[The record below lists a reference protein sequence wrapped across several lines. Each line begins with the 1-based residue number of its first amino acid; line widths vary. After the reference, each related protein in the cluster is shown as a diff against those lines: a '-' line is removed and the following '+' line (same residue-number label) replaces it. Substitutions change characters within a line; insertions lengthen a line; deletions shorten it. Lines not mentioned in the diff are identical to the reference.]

1 MTIRSLSRCLCLGLV
16 TASLGGGGVWAKT
29 DVTEEF
35 HKAYPLNADGR
46 VKLENVN
53 GQIAITGWDR
63 DEVKLDA
70 VKRAKSQTDLD
81 AVKIEVDAGA
91 DRIAIH
97 TQYPES
103 KFWKKNNSTSVDY
116 TLRVPRRARLERIAN
131 VNGAISV
138 ADVAGNLQASTV
150 NGGVDLT
157 GVVGNVKA
165 SSVNGKVEAA
175 FSAPAAGQS
184 IALETVNGGVV
195 VFLPADANAE
205 VSASSV
211 NGGVSS
217 ELPLT
222 MKSGVSSKGT
232 LKGTLGS
239 GGARIKASA
248 VNGGVKIR
256 QASASK

>member
-1 MTIRSLSRCLCLGLV
+1 MRTISRCLCLGLV
-16 TASLGGGGVWAKT
+16 TATLGCGGVWTKA
-29 DVTEEF
+29 DATEEF
-35 HKAYPLNADGR
+35 HQTYPLSADGR
-46 VKLENVN
+46 VKLENVS
-53 GQIAITGWDR
+53 GHIAITGWDR

-70 VKRAKSQTDLD
+70 VKRANSQADLD

-97 TQYPES
+97 TKYPES

-138 ADVAGNLQASTV
+138 ADVAGDLQASTV
-150 NGGVDLT
+150 NGGVDIA
-157 GVVGNVKA
+157 GAGGNVKA
-165 SSVNGKVEAA
+165 SSVNGKVAAA
-175 FSAPAAGQS
+175 FSAVAAGRS

-195 VFLPADANAE
+195 VTLPADANAE

-256 QASASK
+256 QAGTAK